1 MTISLEIQQKI
12 SQLRHSLNEHNYYY
26 YVLDDPRISDSE
38 YDQLMRE
45 LQLLEA
51 QYPEFITPD
60 SPTQRVGAAPLSTF
74 AEVVHHLP
82 MLSLSNAFTTE
93 EVQDFDQRL
102 CERLATEQI
111 EYMAELKFD
120 GLAINLCYE
129 NGWLVTAAT
138 RGDGRRG
145 EDVTQNVRTIKS
157 IPLRLRQHD
166 YPARLEVRGEVLMPL
181 AGFQQLNQHQLAQGE
196 KPFANPR
203 NAAAGSLRQLD
214 PRVTAN
220 RPLIFFAY
228 GVGNSEGKTLPE
240 THSETLLLLQEWG
253 LPLNQHR
260 QVVNNIQGCLDY
272 YQSMLAQRH
281 HLPFEIDGVVYK
293 VNYYHQQEQLGFI
306 SRSPRWALAYK
317 FPAPEALTQ
326 VLAIEVQVGRTGALT
341 PVARLAPVNIGG
353 VTVTN
358 ATLHN
363 QDEINRK
370 DIRVG
375 DTVVVRR
382 AGEVIPE
389 VVKVVIEQRPAITQP
404 FVLPQ
409 HCPVCGSVVSRLA
422 GEAVIRCQAG
432 SFCSAQRKQAL
443 QHFAS
448 RQAMNIEGLGAK
460 LIDQL
465 VDNDLVNNVA
475 DIYTLELAQL
485 ANLERMG
492 TKSAQNLITAITN
505 SRSTTLARLL
515 YALGIREVGEAT
527 AQVLA
532 QHFGQLESLMSATV
546 ATLQQLPDI
555 GPVAAQAIEAFFQQP
570 QHRDLIQRLQ
580 TLGVTWSAAPAT
592 ATPNLPLQGQ
602 IWVLTGTLAQLT
614 RDEATAKLQALGAKV
629 NNNVSKKTTYVV
641 VGEQPGSKLAKAQSL
656 GIKII
661 DEATLLKFL
670 AS

>member
-12 SQLRHSLNEHNYYY
+12 NQLRHSLNEHNYYY
-26 YVLDDPRISDSE
+26 YVLDDPQIPDSE
-38 YDQLMRE
+38 YDRLMRE

-51 QYPEFITPD
+51 QYPELITPD
-60 SPTQRVGAAPLSTF
+60 SPTQRVGATPLSAF

-82 MLSLSNAFTTE
+82 MLSLSNAFTAE
-93 EVQDFDQRL
+93 EIQDFDQRL
-102 CERLATEQI
+102 RERLATEQI
-111 EYMAELKFD
+111 EYLAELKFD
-120 GLAINLCYE
+120 GLAINLYYE

-166 YPARLEVRGEVLMPL
+166 YPTRLEVRGEILMPL
-181 AGFQQLNQHQLAQGE
+181 TGFKQLNQHQIAQGE
-196 KPFANPR
+196 KSFANPR

-214 PRVTAN
+214 PRITVN

-228 GVGNSEGKTLPE
+228 GIGNSEGKILPA

-260 QVVNNIQGCLDY
+260 QVVKNVQGCLDY
-272 YQSMLAQRH
+272 YQSILAQRH
-281 HLPFEIDGVVYK
+281 HLPFEVDGVVYK
-293 VNYYHQQEQLGFI
+293 VNSFHQQEQLGFI
-306 SRSPRWALAYK
+306 SRSPRWAIAHK
-317 FPAPEALTQ
+317 FPAQEVLTQ
-326 VLAIEVQVGRTGALT
+326 VLAIDVQVGRTGALT
-341 PVARLAPVNIGG
+341 PVARLAPVNVGG

-363 QDEINRK
+363 QDEISRK

-375 DTVVVRR
+375 DTVIIRR

-389 VVKVVIEQRPAITQP
+389 VVKVVMEQRPATTEP
-404 FVLPQ
+404 FVFPQ
-409 HCPVCGSVVSRLA
+409 HCPVCGSAVSRLA
-422 GEAVIRCQAG
+422 GEAITRCRAG
-432 SFCSAQRKQAL
+432 LFCSAQRKQAL

-448 RQAMNIEGLGAK
+448 RQAMNIEGLGEK

-465 VDNDLVNNVA
+465 VDSGLVNNIA
-475 DIYTLELAQL
+475 DIYTLQPEQL
-485 ANLERMG
+485 VNLERMG
-492 TKSAQNLITAITN
+492 TKSALKLMTAIAN

-515 YALGIREVGEAT
+515 YALGIREVGQAT

-532 QHFGQLESLMSATV
+532 QHFGQLEPLMQATT

-555 GPVAAQAIEAFFQQP
+555 GPVAAQAIVDFFQQP
-570 QHRDLIQRLQ
+570 QHRDLIQRLPI
-580 TLGVTWSAAPAT
+580 LGITWSATSVPV
-592 ATPNLPLQGQ
+592 TPRLPLQGQ
-602 IWVLTGTLAQLT
+602 IFVLTGTLTPLT
-614 RDEATAKLQALGAKV
+614 RDEATAQLQALGAKV
-629 NNNVSKKTTYVV
+629 SNSVSKKTTYVV

-656 GIKII
+656 GIQVI
-661 DEATLLKFL
+661 DETTLLKL
-670 AS
+670 LTS

>member
-1 MTISLEIQQKI
+1 MTTSLEIQQKI

-26 YVLDDPRISDSE
+26 YVLDDPQILDSE

-51 QYPEFITPD
+51 QYPEFVTPD

-111 EYMAELKFD
+111 EYIAELKFD

-145 EDVTQNVRTIKS
+145 EDVTHNVRTIKS

-166 YPARLEVRGEVLMPL
+166 YPARLEVRGEILMPL
-181 AGFQQLNQHQLAQGE
+181 AGFQQLNQHQLAQGD

-214 PRVTAN
+214 PRITAN

-281 HLPFEIDGVVYK
+281 YLPFEVDGVVYK
-293 VNYYHQQEQLGFI
+293 INHYHQQEQLGFI
-306 SRSPRWALAYK
+306 SRSPRWAIAYK
-317 FPAPEALTQ
+317 FPAPEVLTQ
-326 VLAIEVQVGRTGALT
+326 VLAIDVQVGRTGALT
-341 PVARLAPVNIGG
+341 PVARLAPVNVGG

-375 DTVVVRR
+375 DTVIVRR

-422 GEAVIRCQAG
+422 GEAVTRCRAG

-465 VDNDLVNNVA
+465 VDSGLVNNIA

-492 TKSAQNLITAITN
+492 TKSAQNLITAIAN

-546 ATLQQLPDI
+546 ATLQQIPDI
-555 GPVAAQAIEAFFQQP
+555 GPVAAQAIVDFFQQP
-570 QHRDLIQRLQ
+570 QHRDLIQRLP

-592 ATPNLPLQGQ
+592 TTPNLPLQGQ
-602 IWVLTGTLAQLT
+602 IWVLTGTLVQLT
-614 RDEATAKLQALGAKV
+614 RDEATAKLQTLGAKV

-661 DEATLLKFL
+661 DEATLLKIL
-670 AS
+670 TK